1 MSEICSFNIPDKIY
15 DVLNE
20 IIKDKSK
27 KYNSR
32 LAGNI
37 KEEYNLQEH
46 IPYVKK
52 FIETI
57 ADNNFK
63 WMKNF
68 PLSSN
73 KNKCL
78 VLKELWVNYQKK
90 LEFNPL
96 HCHDGILSF
105 ILFIKIPYNIEDEL
119 KAAPGIDSVK
129 NLAGHL
135 QFVCPNKG
143 FFRSLET
150 KSIPVDKKFE
160 KKGLMFPALLYHTVY
175 PFYKNEDL
183 RITISGNLFLD
194 DKTN

>member
-1 MSEICSFNIPDKIY
+1 VEGNCTFSPLTILDFFSVKGVWEENKISQTDTVELKSVMLDKLPELI
-15 DVLNE
+15 
-20 IIKDKSK
+20 
-27 KYNSR
+27 
-32 LAGNI
+32 
-37 KEEYNLQEH
+37 
-46 IPYVKK
+46 KK

-119 KAAPGIDSVK
+119 KVAPGIDAVQ

-135 QFVCPNKG
+135 QFACPNKG

-175 PFYKNEDL
+175 PFYKSEDL